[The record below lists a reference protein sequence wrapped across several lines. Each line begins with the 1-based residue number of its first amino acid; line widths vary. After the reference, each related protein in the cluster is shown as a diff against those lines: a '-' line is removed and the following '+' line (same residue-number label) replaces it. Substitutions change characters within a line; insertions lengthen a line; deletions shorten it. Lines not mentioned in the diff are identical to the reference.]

1 MQFLASALVLPALL
15 EVVTALPKQL
25 GQFLVPKGTGVT
37 FGASLRL
44 VLPSQVS
51 LAFIFVRPVPLLE
64 LLDRALDFI
73 LVPSFHRQ
81 HGLFILLVLE

>member
-25 GQFLVPKGTGVT
+25 GQLLVPKGTGAT
-37 FGASLRL
+37 FGASPRS
-44 VLPSQVS
+44 VLPSQES
-51 LAFIFVRPVPLLE
+51 LEFISVKLVPLLE
-64 LLDRALDFI
+64 LLDQALDFI

>member
-15 EVVTALPKQL
+15 EVVTAQPKQL
-25 GQFLVPKGTGVT
+25 GQLLVPKGTGAT

-51 LAFIFVRPVPLLE
+51 LGSISVKLVPLLE
-64 LLDRALDFI
+64 LLDRALDSI
-73 LVPSFHRQ
+73 LVP
-81 HGLFILLVLE
+81 